1 VQYFDYR
8 RAREVKYGA
17 DISHKQ
23 LAENAGISSVT
34 VVNYLSG
41 KTRPSFDFVVTLS
54 RMSGYPVTEFISE

>member
-23 LAENAGISSVT
+23 RAENAGISSVT